1 MYFQRHIHKSLSAIY
16 LIYYYTAIAVFS
28 RSKKMIGHFSEAL
41 AKIIFLLMV
50 WEIKILGYGKEW
62 ITNLKIE
69 VYLYGGSA
77 DNIVIS
83 YT

>member
-1 MYFQRHIHKSLSAIY
+1 
-16 LIYYYTAIAVFS
+16 
-28 RSKKMIGHFSEAL
+28 MIGHFSEAL
-41 AKIIFLLMV
+41 AKIIFPLMV

-69 VYLYGGSA
+69 VYLYCGSA

>member
-1 MYFQRHIHKSLSAIY
+1 
-16 LIYYYTAIAVFS
+16 
-28 RSKKMIGHFSEAL
+28 MIGHFSEAL
-41 AKIIFLLMV
+41 AKIIFPLMV
-50 WEIKILGYGKEW
+50 CEIKILGYGKEW

>member
-41 AKIIFLLMV
+41 AKIIFPLMV
-50 WEIKILGYGKEW
+50 WEIKILGYGKE
-62 ITNLKIE
+62 
-69 VYLYGGSA
+69 
-77 DNIVIS
+77 
-83 YT
+83 